1 VVLCAVLVGVGAAAL
16 VGYAWRTLDRSE
28 ASREVM
34 LVQRVV
40 AARQE
45 QVGADVRTATVWNDA
60 YSATSGPVNLAWMD
74 DNFGG
79 YYHRYFSHDVTVAF
93 AADGKAIYASEGG
106 VRTDPARLNGFIA
119 AAEPLARRARQ
130 EEAARR
136 KAPLGADPMRAPRSK
151 AFASVRTGK
160 DIYFAA
166 AAPVIPDTPAL
177 LKPTLAPVIV
187 VSGRRLGAPSIRAL
201 HRALGIENARLSL
214 EPAKPGEV
222 SVALLGP
229 AGEKVGA
236 FVWKPETPGVAVLR
250 ETGMSL
256 TVGLLALAMAAAVL
270 LARIRRL
277 FVQMEQHDVVL
288 ADAMAAVVTARDV
301 AQAANGA
308 KSQFLANISHEIRTP
323 MNGVLG
329 MVQAMERDRLPKKQR
344 DRLQII
350 RRSGELLL
358 AVLNDVLDISRI
370 EAGKLALSPSE
381 FDVATMVGTVC
392 APFAEIARAK
402 GVAVTIDVDPEVA
415 GVWRGDALRIGQI
428 ISNLVSNAV
437 KFTDGGS
444 VDVEVAPL
452 VGRMRISITDSG
464 IGIPREALS
473 VLFDKFSQVDS
484 SAARRFGGTGL
495 GLAIC
500 RELVGL
506 MGGEIGVE
514 SVEGKGSKFSFTL
527 PLIFVRP
534 PLSVPE
540 IVESAP
546 VMHTPDASVR
556 VLAAEDNP
564 INQLVLRTLLAPLG
578 ADITMTQNGHEAVA
592 AFKAQPFDFVLMDV
606 QMPGL
611 NGVEATKQIR
621 DYERANGCTPTP
633 ILALSANVMAHQVEE
648 YLAVGMNGHVPKPI
662 ETEKLYDAISLAL
675 GPSPSQP
682 AAIRA

>member
-1 VVLCAVLVGVGAAAL
+1 
-16 VGYAWRTLDRSE
+16 
-28 ASREVM
+28 
-34 LVQRVV
+34 
-40 AARQE
+40 
-45 QVGADVRTATVWNDA
+45 
-60 YSATSGPVNLAWMD
+60 
-74 DNFGG
+74 
-79 YYHRYFSHDVTVAF
+79 
-93 AADGKAIYASEGG
+93 
-106 VRTDPARLNGFIA
+106 
-119 AAEPLARRARQ
+119 
-130 EEAARR
+130 
-136 KAPLGADPMRAPRSK
+136 
-151 AFASVRTGK
+151 
-160 DIYFAA
+160 
-166 AAPVIPDTPAL
+166 
-177 LKPTLAPVIV
+177 
-187 VSGRRLGAPSIRAL
+187 
-201 HRALGIENARLSL
+201 
-214 EPAKPGEV
+214 
-222 SVALLGP
+222 
-229 AGEKVGA
+229 
-236 FVWKPETPGVAVLR
+236 
-250 ETGMSL
+250 
-256 TVGLLALAMAAAVL
+256 
-270 LARIRRL
+270 
-277 FVQMEQHDVVL
+277 
-288 ADAMAAVVTARDV
+288 
-301 AQAANGA
+301 
-308 KSQFLANISHEIRTP
+308 
-323 MNGVLG
+323 
-329 MVQAMERDRLPKKQR
+329 
-344 DRLQII
+344 
-350 RRSGELLL
+350 
-358 AVLNDVLDISRI
+358 
-370 EAGKLALSPSE
+370 
-381 FDVATMVGTVC
+381 VC